1 MDCGLPKH
9 PNSIYTGRVEIKQPG
24 QIKFNQPASFA
35 EVAIIFMF
43 IKAIIFKGLF
53 AVYDFCVW
61 LALSRRTDLTI
72 CSGPFVG
79 MRYGATAVGSMLT
92 PKLLGTY
99 EKELAQIVE
108 QSPVFD
114 LTIDVGAAEGWYAVR
129 LLYRRKTRK
138 VVAFELDEKGR
149 KACHANAVRN
159 AVAGQIEIRGQC
171 RAPEFQALLQSLPD
185 KKGDVLIVSDC
196 EGFEDELFG
205 GETIKLCHQ
214 AYFLIETHDSNVPGV
229 HGRLMERLGQNHVVT
244 QIARARRTR
253 NDIKSSSRTV
263 FWLLKL
269 PFLYRFFMAERR
281 GGGNAWIYATP
292 KTDAQ

>member
-1 MDCGLPKH
+1 M
-9 PNSIYTGRVEIKQPG
+9 S
-24 QIKFNQPASFA
+24 
-35 EVAIIFMF
+35 
-43 IKAIIFKGLF
+43 IKAIIFQGLF

-72 CSGPFVG
+72 CSGPFAG

-108 QSPVFD
+108 QLPLFD
-114 LTIDVGAAEGWYAVR
+114 LTIDVGAAEGWYAVG

-159 AVAGQIEIRGQC
+159 GVAGQIEIRGQC
-171 RAPEFQALLQSLPD
+171 RTREFQALLQSLPD
-185 KKGDVLIVSDC
+185 KKGGVLIVSDC

-205 GETIKLCHQ
+205 GETIKLCRQ

-229 HGRLMERLGQNHVVT
+229 HDRMVENLGQDHVVT
-244 QIARARRTR
+244 QIARARRSR
-253 NDIKSSSRTV
+253 NDIEAPSKTL

-269 PFLYRFFMAERR
+269 PYLCRFFMAERR
-281 GGGNAWIYATP
+281 GPENAWIYAVP
-292 KTDAQ
+292 KIEFE

>member
-1 MDCGLPKH
+1 M
-9 PNSIYTGRVEIKQPG
+9 S
-24 QIKFNQPASFA
+24 
-35 EVAIIFMF
+35 
-43 IKAIIFKGLF
+43 IKAIIFKSLF

-72 CSGPFVG
+72 CSGPFAG
-79 MRYGATAVGSMLT
+79 MRYGAIAVGSSLT
-92 PKLLGTY
+92 PKLFGTY
-99 EKELAQIVE
+99 EMELAPIVE
-108 QSPVFD
+108 QLPVFD
-114 LTIDVGAAEGWYAVR
+114 LTIDVGAAEGWYAVG

-149 KACHANAVRN
+149 NACHANAVRN
-159 AVAGQIEIRGQC
+159 GVAGQIEIRGQC

-185 KKGDVLIVSDC
+185 KKGGVLIVSDC
-196 EGFEDELFG
+196 EGFEDELLR
-205 GETIKLCHQ
+205 GETIKLCRQ

-253 NDIKSSSRTV
+253 NDIKSSSKTI

-269 PFLYRFFMAERR
+269 PLLYRFFTTERR
-281 GGGNAWIYATP
+281 GVKNAWIYAVP
-292 KTDAQ
+292 KTNVQ